1 MLTRRALLL
10 NSAALAAAGPG
21 CSKHGAAAPT
31 VLKLQSRT
39 IEVNGKA
46 ASVYGLRQRDGVSG
60 IVANVGERF
69 RVRVENEI
77 DEPSLIH

>member
-1 MLTRRALLL
+1 
-10 NSAALAAAGPG
+10 
-21 CSKHGAAAPT
+21 
-31 VLKLQSRT
+31 LKLQSRT

-60 IVANVGERF
+60 IVASVGERF